1 MNRRDLL
8 LGTLGFGALNL
19 SGCICLGACNTSG
32 IRHTSVWQ
40 RARLEQCENVTPR
53 NIYLKWY
60 VEKDLSIML
69 IDGEKIDDGDNEWV
83 ETGNFVFI
91 SDNFPQP
98 NFTQLP
104 ISLLNKGYL
113 NYFILPNLVNDKSF
127 VDDNVCKK
135 PINLAVY
142 RDVYVSLL
150 FSHQDLTKQE
160 IELLKRTFGN
170 NLSCAD
176 YGALKNPNKFGEYK
190 YYWRKG
196 DFTGEP
202 FNRDS
207 YITEKHHLF
216 GQKVYRIETSF
227 KISKLY
233 THSFESFFDVDKGMA
248 YELSQTGE
256 MFEKKATWAKKNL
269 VPSSLLTVENGQLLY
284 QGRILN
290 NRFDKVAR
298 LNREGRLIK
307 SFGG

>member
-1 MNRRDLL
+1 MLNRRELL

-32 IRHTSVWQ
+32 HKPTLYEKLRN
-40 RARLEQCENVTPR
+40 EQCHNYNTYD
-53 NIYLKWY
+53 IYLKWY
-60 VEKDLSIML
+60 FDKDLSVML
-69 IDGEKIDDGDNEWV
+69 IDGEKVNVGENNWL

-91 SDNFPQP
+91 ADNFPQP

-104 ISLLNKGYL
+104 ISLLNKGYIRDF
-113 NYFILPNLVNDKSF
+113 YLPTLSNDK
-127 VDDNVCKK
+127 VRPDDDVCKK
-135 PINLAVY
+135 PINLAVNS
-142 RDVYVSLL
+142 DVYFSLL
-150 FSHQDLTKQE
+150 FSHKDLNKQE

-176 YGALKNPNKFGEYK
+176 YGALKNPDKFGGYW

-196 DFTGEP
+196 DFAGEP
-202 FNRDS
+202 FNSDS

-216 GQKVYRIETSF
+216 GQKVYHIETSF

-256 MFEKKATWAKKNL
+256 MFEKKAVWAKKNL